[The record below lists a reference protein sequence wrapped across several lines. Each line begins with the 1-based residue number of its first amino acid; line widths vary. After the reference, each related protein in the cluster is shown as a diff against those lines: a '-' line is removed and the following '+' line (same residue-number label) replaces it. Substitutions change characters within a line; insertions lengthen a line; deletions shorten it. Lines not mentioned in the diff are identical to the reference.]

1 MKSLSWIGID
11 IFENDYGIIY
21 IEIENILKERVNDM
35 DKTIIRNKLIK
46 EVNLIPEYKLSEI
59 YNIIHY
65 FRIGLQI
72 SKHVET
78 DILKF
83 AGCWNELPEE
93 VFNKFLYDVKN
104 RREKAF
110 EGRRKNE
117 RSIN

>member
-21 IEIENILKERVNDM
+21 IEIENILKERINDM
-35 DKTIIRNKLIK
+35 DKTIIRDKLIK

-72 SKHVET
+72 SQHGET

-83 AGCWNELPEE
+83 AGCWDELPEE
-93 VFNKFLYDVKN
+93 VFNKFLNDVEN

-110 EGRRKNE
+110 EGRRENE